1 MYQVV
6 VGTDSTGEFVML
18 VHPEDELL
26 GGEGVRF
33 KLAFQSDDYALA
45 VQAAALV
52 DQRLKT
58 PRAGSDER
66 RS

>member
-6 VGTDSTGEFVML
+6 VATDSTGEFVML
-18 VHPEDELL
+18 VHPEDALL
-26 GGEGVRF
+26 GGEGARF
-33 KLAFQSDDYALA
+33 RLAFESDDYALA

-52 DQRLKT
+52 EQRLKT
-58 PRAGSDER
+58 RKAASDER